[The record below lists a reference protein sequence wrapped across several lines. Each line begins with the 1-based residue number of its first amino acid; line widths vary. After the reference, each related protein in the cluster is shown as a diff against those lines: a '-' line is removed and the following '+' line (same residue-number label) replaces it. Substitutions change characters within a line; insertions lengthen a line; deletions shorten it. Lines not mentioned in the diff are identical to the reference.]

1 MSVDLSKKFSGKKC
15 ILLGAG
21 VSNMPLAKMLCGM
34 GAEVEVRDKK
44 SAAEMGERG
53 AELLSLGVRIVS
65 GEGYL
70 EHMRA
75 DYIFRSPGFRP
86 DIPELREAAAAG
98 AVITAEM
105 DEFIENCPCTVIGVT
120 GSDGKSTTTT
130 LISLI
135 VKEEGVPNRTVFLGG
150 NIGEPLLNRIGDMK
164 SGDVVCAELSSF
176 QLHTMKRSAD
186 IAVVTNVTPNHL
198 DWHTDFDEYK
208 NSKKAVFKYQ
218 KSGGRVV

>member
-75 DYIFRSPGFRP
+75 D
-86 DIPELREAAAAG
+86 
-98 AVITAEM
+98 
-105 DEFIENCPCTVIGVT
+105 
-120 GSDGKSTTTT
+120 
-130 LISLI
+130 
-135 VKEEGVPNRTVFLGG
+135 
-150 NIGEPLLNRIGDMK
+150 
-164 SGDVVCAELSSF
+164 
-176 QLHTMKRSAD
+176 
-186 IAVVTNVTPNHL
+186 
-198 DWHTDFDEYK
+198 
-208 NSKKAVFKYQ
+208 
-218 KSGGRVV
+218 